1 MSLMLKLLAITL
13 VLNSVVLGSSSNE
26 TIKKFLEKK
35 FKNNPNIVSMD
46 ISIKDKVNV
55 NAEGLKGWKAY
66 IVNLD
71 ATVKTKSKNRDISQK
86 MIWFSNGTV
95 ITQDL
100 VSLQTGDSLKES
112 ITPVFR
118 AEYYKKE
125 NLIYGNVN
133 AKYKIAI
140 FSDPLC
146 PYCRKFVPEAIEYMN
161 KQPNKFAIY
170 YYHFPLPSLHPAAV
184 ELTKAAIAAEF
195 KGHKN
200 VVLNLY
206 KVKVNANETDV
217 KTILKAFNSTMKTN
231 IKPSD
236 IKSSKVLKHY
246 DNDQNIADTMMVQGT
261 PTMFFNGK
269 VDKSKKKY
277 KEAK

>member
-100 VSLQTGDSLKES
+100 VSLKTGDSLKES
-112 ITPVFR
+112 ITPLFK
-118 AEYYKKE
+118 AKYYKKE
-125 NLIYGNVN
+125 NLIYGNAN

-246 DNDQNIADTMMVQGT
+246 DNDQNIADSMMVQGT